1 MNHPH
6 TRPFLKWAGCK
17 YSSLHHILNTLPK
30 AQRLIEPFAG
40 SGAVFI
46 NTDYPSYLI
55 GEKNLDLINL
65 FKHLQQTGEDFIAFC
80 EPYFSNENN
89 NAEQYYQLRA
99 EFNQITD
106 SWKRAALFV
115 YLNRHGYNG
124 LCRYNRKGGFNVPFG
139 SYAKPTLP
147 KARMQYFHQ
156 KCQNVTFLQADFSKI
171 FKQANPGDVIYCDP
185 PYAPLEQ
192 SSNFSSYTSSIFGAE
207 EQILLAKLARESAQR
222 GIFVIISNHDTEF
235 TRDIYYGSDIKSFQV
250 ARYISRNPN
259 ERSPVQELLAV
270 FKPDYNY

>member
-17 YSSLHHILNTLPK
+17 YSSLHHILDTLPK
-30 AQRLIEPFAG
+30 AQRFIEPFAG

-46 NTDYPSYLI
+46 NTNYPNYLI
-55 GEKNLDLINL
+55 GERNVDLIDL
-65 FKHLQQTGEDFIAFC
+65 FQYLQKDGERFITFC
-80 EPYFSNENN
+80 EPYFSDENN
-89 NAEQYYQLRA
+89 NAEQYYRFRT

-124 LCRYNRKGGFNVPFG
+124 LCRYNKKGIFNVPFG
-139 SYAKPTLP
+139 RYTKPTLP

-156 KCQNVTFLQADFSKI
+156 KCQTATFMHADFTEI
-171 FKQANPGDVIYCDP
+171 FRQANAGDVIYCDP

-192 SSNFSSYTSSIFGAE
+192 RSNFSSYTGAIFGAE
-207 EQILLAKLARESAQR
+207 EQVLLAKLARESAGR

-235 TRDIYYGSDIKSFQV
+235 TRDIYHGSNIKSFPV
-250 ARYISRNPN
+250 ARYISRNLN
-259 ERSPVQELLAV
+259 ERIPVQELLVV
-270 FKPDYNY
+270 FKPD